1 MEDNNSLKNR
11 KKERISGPFF
21 FGAFKSILGENLVY
35 VSVQALFFPLGVRRA
50 YSCMV
55 SKRNFALSLKKRK
68 LNINGFFFR
77 PAASKTHLGYLNSRS
92 FDCLLKLVSSLS
104 GDSFVFPNFFLVH
117 VKGLCPHD

>member
-11 KKERISGPFF
+11 KKERVSGPFFF

-55 SKRNFALSLKKRK
+55 SKRDFALSLKKRK
-68 LNINGFFFR
+68 LNINGFF
-77 PAASKTHLGYLNSRS
+77 LG
-92 FDCLLKLVSSLS
+92 LLLPKLIW
-104 GDSFVFPNFFLVH
+104 DI
-117 VKGLCPHD
+117 

>member
-11 KKERISGPFF
+11 KKERVSGPF

-35 VSVQALFFPLGVRRA
+35 VSVQALFFLLGVRRA

-55 SKRNFALSLKKRK
+55 SKRDFALNLKKRK

-104 GDSFVFPNFFLVH
+104 GDSFVFPNFFLMH

>member
-11 KKERISGPFF
+11 KKERVSGPFF

-55 SKRNFALSLKKRK
+55 SKRDFALSLKKRK
-68 LNINGFFFR
+68 LNINGFF
-77 PAASKTHLGYLNSRS
+77 AASKTHLGYLNSRS